1 MLKSSKMVLFP
12 SVSVIKAWVLIEEA
26 SKNNFEVPI
35 EGLFVKFN

>member
-12 SVSVIKAWVLIEEA
+12 SVSVIKVWVLFKET
-26 SKNNFEVPI
+26 SKNNLEVPI